1 MSRYPYSLTIRA
13 EIVRIN
19 KSTSV
24 SVMGIVLSAQ
34 VALPGAPLTRLTI
47 HTDSLIRTFEVRISE
62 STMVSVVRIAGPQ
75 CTVLE

>member
-1 MSRYPYSLTIRA
+1 
-13 EIVRIN
+13 
-19 KSTSV
+19 
-24 SVMGIVLSAQ
+24 MGIVLSAQ

-75 CTVLE
+75 CTYVSNLDGYINRKMT